1 MLFYVVY
8 IQEAHPSDG
17 WQVEINEMEDVVF
30 SQPATV
36 DARTE
41 VASACSL
48 RLKMSIP
55 TLLDEMTNEVD
66 EAYAA
71 LPDRLYLID
80 DKGDVAYRSGRGG
93 DSEPS
98 RRAVHELGK
107 TAVGGTPSL

>member
-80 DKGDVAYRSGRGG
+80 DKGDVAYRSGRGPMG
-93 DSEPS
+93 VRPNEFEEAIQNHLAGRSMS
-98 RRAVHELGK
+98 
-107 TAVGGTPSL
+107 

>member
-80 DKGDVAYRSGRGG
+80 DKGDVAYRSGRGPMG
-93 DSEPS
+93 FRPNEFEEAIQNHLAGRSMS
-98 RRAVHELGK
+98 
-107 TAVGGTPSL
+107 